1 MTTVAAVEFSFCP
14 LCAGRL
20 TVLESGPD
28 RGRMACAK
36 GHFVHYDNPA
46 VTALAFVERGG
57 RYLVLKRAQ
66 EPYRGLWDL
75 PGGFIEAGETPVEA
89 VKREI
94 YEETGLSVDAPTI
107 LGAYSSRYGERGKWT
122 VDVAFFCQAPVGDL
136 QLSDESSGA
145 AWVTLE
151 EMPTL
156 AFAGERS
163 AFEELKRMV
172 GLS

>member
-1 MTTVAAVEFSFCP
+1 MTTAHAVEFSFCP
-14 LCAGRL
+14 LCGGRL

-28 RGRMACAK
+28 RGRMACSK

-57 RYLVLKRAQ
+57 RYLVLERAQ
-66 EPYRGLWDL
+66 EPYRGLLDL
-75 PGGFIEAGETPVEA
+75 PGGFIEAGESPVEA
-89 VKREI
+89 VEREI
-94 YEETGLSVDAPTI
+94 FEETGLSVDAPTI
-107 LGAYSSRYGERGKWT
+107 LGAYSSRYGDGGKWT
-122 VDVAFFCQAPVGDL
+122 VDVAFYCQAPVGDL
-136 QLSDESSGA
+136 RLSDESSGA

-163 AFEELKRMV
+163 AFEELERRV
-172 GLS
+172 GSS